1 MKRRPKIAKNIEVR
15 RNRVIVPSTGK
26 TLLPLT
32 LAFVRDEI
40 KEYNPV
46 NVQEVLLLNT
56 NRLSFYTNEGLPSTK
71 NSWVLCSGY
80 F

>member
-46 NVQEVLLLNT
+46 NVQEVLFLN
-56 NRLSFYTNEGLPSTK
+56 NNWLSFYTNEVLPSTK